1 MLAQG
6 KGAYLGE
13 GGYQSEGVIRRIRYM
28 QIRAN
33 LFFRLFKVALFSR
46 KQMKS
51 LGAEIRQR
59 ISD

>member
-1 MLAQG
+1 MLAHG
-6 KGAYLGE
+6 KCAHLGE
-13 GGYQSEGVIRRIRYM
+13 GDCSKKYSTWRSEPSY
-28 QIRAN
+28 
-33 LFFRLFKVALFSR
+33 FFRLFKVALYSR

>member
-6 KGAYLGE
+6 KGAYPGE
-13 GGYQSEGVIRRIRYM
+13 RRYQSEGVIRRIRYM

-33 LFFRLFKVALFSR
+33 LFFRLFEVALFSR